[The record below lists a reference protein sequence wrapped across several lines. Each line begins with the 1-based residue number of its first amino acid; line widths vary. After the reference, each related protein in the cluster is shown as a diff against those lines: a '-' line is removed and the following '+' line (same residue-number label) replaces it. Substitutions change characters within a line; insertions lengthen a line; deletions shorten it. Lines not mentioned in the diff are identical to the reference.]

1 MNRMKGTVILFFG
14 IFCLLNIANGQF
26 NLQIGYNAAYSNP
39 KLNNEILALYN
50 KENNWM
56 SKPLSELHF
65 MHGLFL
71 GARYRFEQIAIA
83 LNWRSKTIGLSSEGI
98 SPTTN
103 TDYKMELFY
112 RYHTYGLNVET
123 AGTFLSIG
131 ASIDYSVMK
140 VKDRI
145 TGQKKKIEF
154 MSEDGIGSHFYLNLN
169 LPTFGNMGIALQPYY
184 FVDWTGVN
192 LTKLSER
199 LVNGA
204 ISTNNLGKFNHFGI
218 SLIFNNGPQVNH

>member
-1 MNRMKGTVILFFG
+1 
-14 IFCLLNIANGQF
+14 
-26 NLQIGYNAAYSNP
+26 
-39 KLNNEILALYN
+39 
-50 KENNWM
+50 
-56 SKPLSELHF
+56 
-65 MHGLFL
+65 
-71 GARYRFEQIAIA
+71 
-83 LNWRSKTIGLSSEGI
+83 
-98 SPTTN
+98 
-103 TDYKMELFY
+103 MELFY

-123 AGTFLSIG
+123 AGTYLSIG

-218 SLIFNNGPQVNH
+218 SLIFNNGPQANH

>member
-39 KLNNEILALYN
+39 KLNNDILALYN

-71 GARYRFEQIAIA
+71 
-83 LNWRSKTIGLSSEGI
+83 GLSSEGI